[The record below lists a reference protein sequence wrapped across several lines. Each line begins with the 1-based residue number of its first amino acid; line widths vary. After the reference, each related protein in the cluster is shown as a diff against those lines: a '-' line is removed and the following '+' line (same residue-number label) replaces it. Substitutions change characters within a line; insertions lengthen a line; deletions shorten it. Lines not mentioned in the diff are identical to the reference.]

1 MRPQP
6 LNRRTISKMRS
17 ALQELEETVYWLEI
31 IVDSKMLGAKLLS
44 PLQRE
49 AEELIA
55 IFVTCIRKLRS
66 GRRR

>member
-1 MRPQP
+1 
-6 LNRRTISKMRS
+6 MRS

-31 IVDSKMLGAKLLS
+31 IVDSKMLSTRRLS
-44 PLQRE
+44 PVQRE

-66 GRRR
+66 GRQR

>member
-1 MRPQP
+1 
-6 LNRRTISKMRS
+6 MRS